1 MPALIGVPIE
11 ASTCLGAH
19 EHHAARQAHAL
30 RRTAGTML
38 QQFHAKPVRPH
49 HDGQLQVTLAASGAD
64 RQPGMTKA
72 RRVWCHRGDSAC
84 EEDNRQDCPLATR
97 QSGFLRAS
105 VGPPEPPPGL
115 TGSYRTGRARGLDRS
130 TLAIATCG
138 RAVVL
143 YKLIQVNRLRTRTV
157 KLPVVCSGRHSAC
170 GQS

>member
-1 MPALIGVPIE
+1 MSTMLYGRNTRCVEPPEPCSSNFMPSLSVH
-11 ASTCLGAH
+11 TMTVNC
-19 EHHAARQAHAL
+19 RL
-30 RRTAGTML
+30 RRRL
-38 QQFHAKPVRPH
+38 E
-49 HDGQLQVTLAASGAD
+49 DAD

-72 RRVWCHRGDSAC
+72 RRVWCHRRDSAC

-97 QSGFLRAS
+97 QSGFLRAP
-105 VGPPEPPPGL
+105 VGPSEPPGL
-115 TGSYRTGRARGLDRS
+115 TCSYRTGRARGLDRS
-130 TLAIATCG
+130 ALAIATCG